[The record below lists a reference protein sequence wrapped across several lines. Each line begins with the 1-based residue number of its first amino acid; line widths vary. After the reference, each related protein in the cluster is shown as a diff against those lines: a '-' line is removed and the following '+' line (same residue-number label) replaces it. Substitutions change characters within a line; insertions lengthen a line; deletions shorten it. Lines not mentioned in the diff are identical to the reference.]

1 MELIEFYNSYIEERN
16 ENRQIAETTFEE
28 EFFNSYL
35 DFLIENDEIIGDPVF
50 LHFEIPL
57 ARSQKAQISGYSYN
71 ELDGVLYLISVDN
84 LNLTDEISTLTTV
97 EGEKLFKRAKNFF
110 KYSNEISQ
118 NGEES
123 NEAVSLAYDLAT
135 YQKNSNSLFNN
146 LSAIKVLIFTD
157 KKLSRSLT
165 RNDDELIGEIKVS
178 VQYVGIERI
187 FELANSRKGKIDIE
201 IDLSDYDRIP
211 AIKANETLDYESYL
225 CNINGFT
232 LARLYNNYGSSLIES
247 NVRSFLQ
254 TRGNVNKGIRL
265 TILKEPEKFF
275 AYNNG
280 LTCTAKSVSFFENH
294 IIKITGLQIVNGG
307 QTTASLANVL
317 LNDKNGEEKLHLV
330 SVPMKLNV
338 IKNLDIEDELVPA
351 ISRYANSQNKVSE
364 VDLAS
369 NHPFHKKI
377 EELSRKTSTP
387 AADGF
392 SHGTYWYYER
402 AAGQYAQE
410 TYKMPKSQKNKF
422 LQFNPKNQMFRKSD
436 LAKYFSIYNQK
447 PDMASKGGQTAFKDF
462 TSWIINTWE
471 KDPNTIN
478 QEFYKEMISN
488 IILFKALD
496 KETKNGAGVN
506 GYKANINAYTL
517 SYFYWYIE
525 NKINMKFD
533 YSKIWQRQ
541 QVPKEVLEFF
551 NDVSYQVRDILT
563 STDGNVTEYAKKGIA
578 WTNIKEKINC
588 FSDYDLG
595 LVTMSKNELK
605 SIKKDALKYE
615 KETNDILDTSL
626 VYKKLDENLDYYIT
640 LFSFMQQHKVEFS
653 PSEHSVI
660 SLLTQNK
667 YLSDKQC
674 KIALNAIKKA
684 ELEGFGIDN

>member
-1 MELIEFYNSYIEERN
+1 MELLKFYNSYIEERN
-16 ENRQIAETTFEE
+16 ENRQISETTFEE
-28 EFFNSYL
+28 EFFNSYV
-35 DFLIENDEIIGDPVF
+35 DYLIENDEIIGDPVF
-50 LHFEIPL
+50 LHFEMPL
-57 ARSQKAQISGYSYN
+57 PRNQKVQISGYSYN
-71 ELDGVLYLISVDN
+71 EIDGVLYLFSVDK
-84 LNLTDEISTLTTV
+84 LELTGEISTLTSS
-97 EGEKLFKRAKNFF
+97 EAEKLYKRTKNFF
-110 KYSNEISQ
+110 QFSEEIAK

-123 NEAVSLAYDLAT
+123 NEAVSLAYDLST
-135 YQKNSNSLFNN
+135 YQNNNDSLYAH
-146 LSAIKVLIFTD
+146 LSSIKVMIFTD
-157 KKLSRSLT
+157 KKLSKSLS
-165 RNDDELIGEIKVS
+165 RNDDVILSGIKVS

-201 IDLSDYDRIP
+201 IDLTGSDKIP
-211 AIKANETLDYESYL
+211 AIKANDSLDYESYL
-225 CNINGFT
+225 CNINGLT
-232 LARLYNNYGSSLIES
+232 LANLYNKFGSRLIES

-280 LTCTAKSVSFFENH
+280 LTCTAKKISFSENH
-294 IIKITGLQIVNGG
+294 ITKITGLQIVNGG

-317 LNDKNGEEKLHLV
+317 LNDKGGEEQLHLV

-338 IKNLDIEDELVPA
+338 IKNLDIEDELVPS

-402 AAGQYAQE
+402 AAGQYSQE

-447 PDMASKGGQTAFKDF
+447 PDIASKGGQTAFKNF
-462 TSWIINTWE
+462 TSWIITTWE
-471 KDPNTIN
+471 KDSNKIN

-496 KETKNGAGVN
+496 KVTKEGAGAN

-525 NKINMKFD
+525 NKLNMKFD
-533 YSKIWQRQ
+533 YSKIWQKQ
-541 QVPKEVLEFF
+541 QVPKVVLEFF
-551 NDVSYQVRDILT
+551 SEISYKVRDILT
-563 STDGNVTEYAKKGIA
+563 DTDSNVTEYAKKGIA
-578 WTNIKEKINC
+578 WTTVKEKVIC
-588 FSDYDLG
+588 DSEYDLG
-595 LVTMSKNELK
+595 IVTMSKNELRM
-605 SIKKDALKYE
+605 IQNDARKHE

-626 VYKKLDENLDYYIT
+626 VYKKMEDNPEFYLNL
-640 LFSFMQQHKVEFS
+640 FAFMQKYKKEFT
-653 PSEHSVI
+653 PIEHSII
-660 SLLTQNK
+660 SLLTNNK

-674 KIALNAIKKA
+674 KIALNAINKA
-684 ELEGFGIDN
+684 ELEGFGVE